1 MTKRAIILTI
11 GLGLMATAAP
21 AQLVTDPL
29 GRAGASADETQL
41 KSLVDSCPG
50 HKFETTVV
58 TALGRGSKVK
68 ICGEAGQT
76 DADWLV
82 TLQDSI
88 QKTDADEE
96 MAPRV
101 KSQIITALKSEI
113 AKLEATAGSNPIGGT
128 IKVAPV
134 EFALNL
140 PAGKVA
146 PSERPPEYSTLPPL
160 PAPKRSA
167 PLKLANGTVLPAT
180 PAPEPVARPN
190 LVVRCAIPHGGFETC
205 SRLERES
212 QLMVLA
218 EEDIPAGTSLRFLR
232 GDDNRAELDVSQ
244 LKKGDIMRERLPS
257 RVCSGVMRGKV
268 RVQVMNKGQVAETL
282 GPWALYCAS

>member
-1 MTKRAIILTI
+1 MTTRAIFLVI
-11 GLGLMATAAP
+11 GLGLLATAAS

-29 GRAGASADETQL
+29 GGAGTPADETQL

-50 HKFETTVV
+50 HKFETTIV
-58 TALGRGSKVK
+58 TGLGRGSKVK

-76 DADWLV
+76 DAQWLV
-82 TLQDSI
+82 TLRDSI
-88 QKTDADEE
+88 RKTDTDED

-113 AKLEATAGSNPIGGT
+113 AKLETTGSNPIGGT
-128 IKVAPV
+128 VKEAPA

-140 PAGKVA
+140 PAGKIA

-160 PAPKRSA
+160 PSPKRSA
-167 PLKLANGTVLPAT
+167 PLKLANGTVLSAT

>member
-1 MTKRAIILTI
+1 MTKRAIFLVV

-29 GRAGASADETQL
+29 GGADTSADDTQL

-50 HKFETTVV
+50 HKFETTVI
-58 TALGRGSKVK
+58 TGPGRGSKVK
-68 ICGEAGQT
+68 ICGEAGQSDT
-76 DADWLV
+76 DWLV

-88 QKTDADEE
+88 QKTEADEE

-101 KSQIITALKSEI
+101 KSQIITALKNEI
-113 AKLEATAGSNPIGGT
+113 AKLETTAGSNPTGGT
-128 IKVAPV
+128 VKEAPA
-134 EFALNL
+134 EYALNL
-140 PAGKVA
+140 PAERVA
-146 PSERPPEYSTLPPL
+146 PSERPPEYSSLPPL
-160 PAPKRSA
+160 PAPKRST

-190 LVVRCAIPHGGFETC
+190 LVVRCAVPHETFATC

-212 QLMVLA
+212 QVLVRA
-218 EEDIPAGTSLRFLR
+218 EEDMPAGTSLRFLR
-232 GDDNRAELDVSQ
+232 GDDNRAELDLSQ
-244 LKKGDIMRERLPS
+244 LKKGDTLKERLPS